1 MALHGQSIVPEL
13 PHLQAVTSL
22 PSCVTQVWL
31 APAHV
36 TQAMSELPFFTPLM
50 KTVLTSIIYIS
61 KRAKY
66 PGAYLSRQGVVYP
79 SFQSSGSVIGG
90 SVYYRQF
97 ERPHFQPAPIDKLCS
112 APGLRP
118 LKLSRSSR
126 SRRTLPLHSMA
137 FLKKQ
142 ISSFSPQMICH
153 AIGILSMMVMPTSN
167 SRIPLQDLVHT
178 VRMRF

>member
-1 MALHGQSIVPEL
+1 MRAGIALALHVCMALHGQSIVPEL

-66 PGAYLSRQGVVYP
+66 PGAYRSRQGVVYP
-79 SFQSSGSVIGG
+79 SFQSSGSVMAPCTTG
-90 SVYYRQF
+90 SLNVHTF
-97 ERPHFQPAPIDKLCS
+97 N
-112 APGLRP
+112 LRP
-118 LKLSRSSR
+118 STSSALR
-126 SRRTLPLHSMA
+126 LASDH
-137 FLKKQ
+137 
-142 ISSFSPQMICH
+142 
-153 AIGILSMMVMPTSN
+153 
-167 SRIPLQDLVHT
+167 
-178 VRMRF
+178 